1 MATTVTPPPEA
12 PLSEPARL
20 LNTFI
25 APVKT
30 FTDLQR
36 NASWWGPFI
45 LSVLVTLLYVG
56 TIDRQIGFDQVS
68 RNEIAKSPK
77 RSEQI
82 EKLPADQKA
91 SQLALSATI
100 TKYISYGSPVFV
112 LIASLILAAA
122 LMAAFN
128 FGAGAS
134 VSFKVALAIA
144 MYGGLPWVI
153 HALLAVLSMFAG
165 VDKEAFSIQNPVG
178 TNPAYFL
185 DPMGNKFVLGIASAF
200 DVFAFWSIVLLGIG
214 FACNSKVKRS
224 TAIAIVAAMF
234 FAYKLI
240 GAGLGAWFS

>member
-1 MATTVTPPPEA
+1 M
-12 PLSEPARL
+12 SEPARI

-25 APVKT
+25 APAKT
-30 FTDLQR
+30 FADLQR

-56 TIDRQIGFDQVS
+56 VIDRQIGFDQVS

-82 EKLPADQKA
+82 EKLPADQRA

-100 TKYISYGSPVFV
+100 TKYISYASPVFV
-112 LIASLILAAA
+112 LIGSLILAAA

-128 FGAGAS
+128 VGAS
-134 VSFKVALAIA
+134 AGVSFKVALAIA

-165 VDKEAFSIQNPVG
+165 VDKEAFSIQNPLG

-185 DPMGNKFVLGIASAF
+185 DPMGNKFVLGMASAF
-200 DVFAFWSIVLLGIG
+200 DVFSFWSIVLLGIG

-224 TAIAIVAAMF
+224 TAIAIVAGMF
-234 FAYKLI
+234 FAYKLV
-240 GAGLGAWFS
+240 GAGLGALFS